1 MRGTRVTIKG
11 TTYRNASGFRIRVYA
26 PDGYK
31 YGDLFCK
38 TREGA
43 EVVKSAYKAADV
55 GHRERWDVIDS
66 VLRSGY

>member
-1 MRGTRVTIKG
+1 MRGTRVLIKG
-11 TTYRNASGFRIRVYA
+11 ATYRGAAGFRVRVYA

-43 EVVKSAYKAADV
+43 EMVKSAYKADAE
-55 GHRERWDVIDS
+55 HRERWDVIDS